1 MSRSCNALVLA
12 TALAGVTQPTLA
24 GQNEVVTQQITISYA
39 DLNLQSEAGAR
50 ALLRRLQTAATNVCR
65 TKRGNNLAYWKQPVI
80 SPSCRAEALWIA
92 VATIDRPTVTAAYH
106 DYTKALPG
114 LASR

>member
-1 MSRSCNALVLA
+1 MSRSFDALVLA
-12 TALAGVTQPTLA
+12 TALAVVTQPTLA
-24 GQNEVVTQQITISYA
+24 GQNEVVTRQITVSYA

-50 ALLRRLQTAATNVCR
+50 ALLRRLHTAATNACR
-65 TKRGNNLAYWKQPVI
+65 RPRSDNLAYWKEPVI
-80 SPSCRAEALWIA
+80 SPSCRAEALRIA

-106 DYTKALPG
+106 DYTIALPG

>member
-1 MSRSCNALVLA
+1 MSRSFDTLVLA
-12 TALAGVTQPTLA
+12 IALAVVTQPTLA
-24 GQNEVVTQQITISYA
+24 DQNEVLTRQITVSYA

-50 ALLRRLQTAATNVCR
+50 ALLRRLHTAATRACR
-65 TKRGNNLAYWKQPVI
+65 RSPDNLAYWQQPAI
-80 SPSCRAEALWIA
+80 SSSCRAEALRIA

>member
-12 TALAGVTQPTLA
+12 TALAVVTQPSLA
-24 GQNEVVTQQITISYA
+24 DQTEVVTKQITVSYA

-50 ALLRRLQTAATNVCR
+50 ALLRRLQNAATNACR
-65 TKRGNNLAYWKQPVI
+65 RPLSNNLDYWKQPVI
-80 SPSCRAEALWIA
+80 SPSCRAEALRIA
-92 VATIDRPTVTAAYH
+92 VATLDSPTVTAAYH